1 MNASYGMD
9 ELLLEVC
16 KLADTKKAR
25 VVIKESPKAG
35 AICGA
40 SALSVT
46 GALVMAP
53 VGLAPLGLAL
63 GGIIGGIT
71 AFAFTRNK
79 FKPLSVFIMEDLS
92 KEDRQKLKEHM
103 IKTVK
108 QPYLQFFSTN
118 KKMQKD
124 VLKSVKEFFKKILKL
139 KVVY

>member
-79 FKPLSVFIMEDLS
+79 FKPLNKFKKLSAFIMEDLS
-92 KEDRQKLKEHM
+92 QWERQKLKEHM
-103 IKTVK
+103 IAA
-108 QPYLQFFSTN
+108 PDRLQ
-118 KKMQKD
+118 Q
-124 VLKSVKEFFKKILKL
+124 L
-139 KVVY
+139 